1 VIARTARKEYC
12 RRSTGRIGLNR
23 IEEGHMGSPSITEQA
38 ERPYISIEHL
48 PHLPDPH
55 LHAWTA
61 VADIRLRSPPARPS
75 ATGRRP
81 AWLMVL
87 SVMLWSG
94 AFGIL
99 TGLTSPAAQA
109 QQTAATLFQG
119 VRIFDGQSWSVSL
132 SGAFPVHALWGVSP
146 QNLVAT
152 GWRGALIR
160 RAPPI
165 VTL

>member
-1 VIARTARKEYC
+1 
-12 RRSTGRIGLNR
+12 
-23 IEEGHMGSPSITEQA
+23 MGSPSITEQA

-119 VRIFDGQSWSVSL
+119 VRIFDGK
-132 SGAFPVHALWGVSP
+132 SGALSAPSNV
-146 QNLVAT
+146 
-152 GWRGALIR
+152 LIR
-160 RAPPI
+160 DNKIEKISAAPI
-165 VTL
+165 AADGARTI